1 LRIRGRTSQAELFLT
16 QATPTLYLG
25 RGVGVRVSAR
35 RASIAGVKS
44 WEGEGKFP
52 REKQFETN
60 PFDVRLGNI
69 LSILPLST
77 IIYFSSI
84 V

>member
-1 LRIRGRTSQAELFLT
+1 L
-16 QATPTLYLG
+16 
-25 RGVGVRVSAR
+25 
-35 RASIAGVKS
+35 ASIARVKS
-44 WEGEGKFP
+44 KEGEARFP

-60 PFDVRLGNI
+60 PFNVRLGNI
-69 LSILPLST
+69 LSILPPST